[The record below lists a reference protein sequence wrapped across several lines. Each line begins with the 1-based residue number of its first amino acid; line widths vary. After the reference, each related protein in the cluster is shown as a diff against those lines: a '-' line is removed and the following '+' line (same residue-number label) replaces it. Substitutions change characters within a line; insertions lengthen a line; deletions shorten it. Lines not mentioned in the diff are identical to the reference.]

1 MRVLAVSDLHY
12 RLPQFDWLLSAA
24 SDPNLAVDVVVIAGD
39 LLDIRSAVPLDAQIV
54 AVTVALSA
62 LGARVPVL
70 AASGNHDLDARDT
83 DGEKT
88 ARWLS
93 QVRAEGVTI
102 DADSLLFADTLFTV
116 CPWWDGPIGRARL
129 AARLADD
136 ANRVKARWV
145 WVYHAPPTD
154 SPLAWDG
161 RRGYGDEALTEWLT
175 EFSPDVVLAGHIH
188 QAPFVP
194 GGGWAHQVGSTWLFN
209 PGHEHGPVPPH
220 VVLDLSEHTAVW
232 WSATRQENRTLD
244 EPPPG

>member
-24 SDPNLAVDVVVIAGD
+24 LDPDLAVDVVVIAGD

-54 AVTVALSA
+54 AVTVALGA

-70 AASGNHDLDARDT
+70 VASGNHDLDARDA

-93 QVRAEGVTI
+93 EVHAEGVTI
-102 DADSLLFADTLFTV
+102 DADSLLIADTLFTV

-129 AARLADD
+129 AERLADD
-136 ANRVKARWV
+136 ANRMKARWV

-194 GGGWAHQVGSTWLFN
+194 GGGWAQQVGSTWLFN

-220 VVLDLSEHTAVW
+220 LVLDLSEHTAIW
-232 WSATRQENRTLD
+232 WSATRQESRTLD